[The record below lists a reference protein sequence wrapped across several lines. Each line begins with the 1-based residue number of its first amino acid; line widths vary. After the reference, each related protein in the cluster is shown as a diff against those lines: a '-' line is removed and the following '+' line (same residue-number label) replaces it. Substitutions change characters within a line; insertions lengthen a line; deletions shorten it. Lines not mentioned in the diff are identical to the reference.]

1 MKTLTIW
8 FANDRN
14 SWQEIWQAKEGQG
27 KWDIP
32 IKSEKEYKYWGRLA
46 STFNESNLYVTG
58 VKVNQVIR
66 GWLVEQFNEGDV
78 VLELGCG
85 TGFYSEMVIG
95 RVKHLTATDLAPEM
109 IEQAKRNLAQFTNVE
124 VRIEDC
130 YNTSFKDNVF
140 DDVMMTNLLHV
151 VIDPLAVLRESHR
164 VLKDN
169 GRIVIVD
176 VTGYRMS
183 FIKKMALGIRYSRR
197 YGRPCSYGKNLRP
210 GELEGMV
217 REAGFVV
224 EESELLGEDTK
235 AVCLRGKKVRNEK
248 Y

>member
-1 MKTLTIW
+1 MP
-8 FANDRN
+8 
-14 SWQEIWQAKEGQG
+14 G
-27 KWDIP
+27 
-32 IKSEKEYKYWGRLA
+32 SEKEYKYWDRLA
-46 STFNESNLYVTG
+46 STFNQNNLYVTG

-95 RVKHLTATDLAPEM
+95 RVKQLTATDLAPAM

-130 YNTSFKDNVF
+130 YNTSFKDSVF
-140 DDVMMTNLLHV
+140 DVVLMANLLHV
-151 VIDPLAVLRESHR
+151 VMDPHAVLMEGHR

-176 VTGYRMS
+176 GTGYGMS
-183 FIKKMALGIRYSRR
+183 FVKKMALGIRFLRR
-197 YGRPCSYGKNLRP
+197 YGRPCSYGRNLRP
-210 GELEGMV
+210 EELVGMV

-224 EESELLGEDTK
+224 EESKLLGEDIK
-235 AVCLRGKKVRNEK
+235 AVCLRGKKAGNEK
-248 Y
+248 

>member
-1 MKTLTIW
+1 MP
-8 FANDRN
+8 
-14 SWQEIWQAKEGQG
+14 G
-27 KWDIP
+27 
-32 IKSEKEYKYWGRLA
+32 SEKEYKYWDRLA
-46 STFNESNLYVTG
+46 RTFYQNNLYVTG

-95 RVKHLTATDLAPEM
+95 RVKQVTATDLAPEM

-140 DDVMMTNLLHV
+140 DGVLMANLLHIV
-151 VIDPLAVLRESHR
+151 MDPLAVLMEGHR

-176 VTGYRMS
+176 GTGYGMS
-183 FIKKMALGIRYSRR
+183 FVKKMALGIRFLRR
-197 YGRPCSYGKNLRP
+197 YGRPCSYGRNLRP
-210 GELEGMV
+210 EELVGMV

-224 EESELLGEDTK
+224 EESKLLGEDTK
-235 AVCLRGKKVRNEK
+235 AVCLRGKKAGDEK
-248 Y
+248 

>member
-1 MKTLTIW
+1 MP
-8 FANDRN
+8 
-14 SWQEIWQAKEGQG
+14 G
-27 KWDIP
+27 
-32 IKSEKEYKYWGRLA
+32 SEKEYKYWDRLA
-46 STFNESNLYVTG
+46 SSFDQDNLYVTG

-95 RVKHLTATDLAPEM
+95 RIKQLTATDLAPEM
-109 IEQAKRNLAQFTNVE
+109 IEQAKRNLAHFTNVE

-140 DDVMMTNLLHV
+140 DGVLMANLLHIV
-151 VIDPLAVLRESHR
+151 MDPLAVLMEGHR

-176 VTGYRMS
+176 FTGYGMS
-183 FIKKMALGIRYSRR
+183 FVKYMAMGIRFLRR
-197 YGRPCSYGKNLRP
+197 YGRPCSYSRNLRP
-210 GELEGMV
+210 EELVGMV

-224 EESELLGEDTK
+224 EESKLLGEDSI
-235 AVCLRGKKVRNEK
+235 AVCLRGKKAGNEK
-248 Y
+248 

>member
-1 MKTLTIW
+1 MP
-8 FANDRN
+8 
-14 SWQEIWQAKEGQG
+14 G
-27 KWDIP
+27 
-32 IKSEKEYKYWGRLA
+32 SEKEYRYWDRLA
-46 STFNESNLYVTG
+46 STFDQDNLYVTG
-58 VKVNQVIR
+58 VKFNQVIR

-85 TGFYSEMVIG
+85 TGFYSEMIIG
-95 RVKHLTATDLAPEM
+95 RVKQLTATDLAPEM

-140 DDVMMTNLLHV
+140 DGLLMANLLHIV
-151 VIDPLAVLRESHR
+151 MDPIAVLMEGHR

-176 VTGYRMS
+176 GTGYGMS
-183 FIKKMALGIRYSRR
+183 FVKKVALGIRYLRR
-197 YGRPCSYGKNLRP
+197 YGRPCSYGRNLRP
-210 GELEGMV
+210 EELVGMV

-224 EESELLGEDTK
+224 EESKLLGEDTK
-235 AVCLRGKKVRNEK
+235 VVCLRGKKAGNEK
-248 Y
+248 S

>member
-1 MKTLTIW
+1 MP
-8 FANDRN
+8 
-14 SWQEIWQAKEGQG
+14 G
-27 KWDIP
+27 
-32 IKSEKEYKYWGRLA
+32 SEKEYKYWGRLA
-46 STFNESNLYVTG
+46 SNFHQDNLYVTG

-95 RVKHLTATDLAPEM
+95 RVKQLTATDLAPEM
-109 IEQAKRNLAQFTNVE
+109 IEQAKRNLDQFTNVE

-130 YNTSFKDNVF
+130 YSTSFKDNVF
-140 DDVMMTNLLHV
+140 DSVLMANLLHIV
-151 VIDPLAVLRESHR
+151 MDPLAVLMEGHR

-176 VTGYRMS
+176 ITGYGMS
-183 FIKKMALGIRYSRR
+183 FVKKMALGIRFLRS
-197 YGRPCSYGKNLRP
+197 YGRLCSYGRNLRP
-210 GELEGMV
+210 EELVGMV

-224 EESELLGEDTK
+224 EESKLLGEDTK
-235 AVCLRGKKVRNEK
+235 AVCLRGKKAGNEK
-248 Y
+248 

>member
-1 MKTLTIW
+1 MP
-8 FANDRN
+8 
-14 SWQEIWQAKEGQG
+14 G
-27 KWDIP
+27 
-32 IKSEKEYKYWGRLA
+32 SEKEYKYWGRLA
-46 STFNESNLYVTG
+46 SNFHQDNLYVTG

-66 GWLVEQFNEGDV
+66 GWLIEQFNEGDV

-95 RVKHLTATDLAPEM
+95 RVKQLTATDLAPEM

-140 DDVMMTNLLHV
+140 DGVLMVNLLHIV
-151 VIDPLAVLRESHR
+151 MDPLAVLMEGHR

-176 VTGYRMS
+176 GTGYGMS
-183 FIKKMALGIRYSRR
+183 FVKKMALGIRFLRR
-197 YGRPCSYGKNLRP
+197 YGRPCSYSRNLRP
-210 GELEGMV
+210 EKLVGMV

-224 EESELLGEDTK
+224 EESKLLGEDAK
-235 AVCLRGKKVRNEK
+235 VVCLRGKKAGNEK
-248 Y
+248 

>member
-1 MKTLTIW
+1 M
-8 FANDRN
+8 
-14 SWQEIWQAKEGQG
+14 
-27 KWDIP
+27 P
-32 IKSEKEYKYWGRLA
+32 VSEKEYKYWGRLA
-46 STFNESNLYVTG
+46 SNFHQDNIYVTG

-95 RVKHLTATDLAPEM
+95 RVKQLTATDLAPEM

-140 DDVMMTNLLHV
+140 DGVLMVNLLHI
-151 VIDPLAVLRESHR
+151 VIDPLAVLMEGHR

-176 VTGYRMS
+176 GTGYGMS
-183 FIKKMALGIRYSRR
+183 FVKKMALGIRFLRR
-197 YGRPCSYGKNLRP
+197 YGRPCSYARNLRP
-210 GELEGMV
+210 EELVGMV

-224 EESELLGEDTK
+224 EESKLLGEDTK
-235 AVCLRGKKVRNEK
+235 AVCLRGKKTGNEK
-248 Y
+248 

>member
-1 MKTLTIW
+1 MP
-8 FANDRN
+8 
-14 SWQEIWQAKEGQG
+14 G
-27 KWDIP
+27 
-32 IKSEKEYKYWGRLA
+32 SEKEYKYWGRLA
-46 STFNESNLYVTG
+46 STFNQNNLYVTG

-95 RVKHLTATDLAPEM
+95 RVKQLTATDLAPEM

-140 DDVMMTNLLHV
+140 DGVLMTNLLHIV
-151 VIDPLAVLRESHR
+151 MDPLAVLMEGHR

-176 VTGYRMS
+176 GTGYGMS
-183 FIKKMALGIRYSRR
+183 FVKKMALGIRFLRR
-197 YGRPCSYGKNLRP
+197 YGRPCSYGRNLRP
-210 GELEGMV
+210 EELVGMV

-224 EESELLGEDTK
+224 EESKLLGEDTK
-235 AVCLRGKKVRNEK
+235 AVCLRGKKAGDEK
-248 Y
+248 

>member
-1 MKTLTIW
+1 MP
-8 FANDRN
+8 
-14 SWQEIWQAKEGQG
+14 G
-27 KWDIP
+27 
-32 IKSEKEYKYWGRLA
+32 SEKEYKYWGRLA
-46 STFNESNLYVTG
+46 SNFHRDNLYVFG
-58 VKVNQVIR
+58 VKVNQAIR

-95 RVKHLTATDLAPEM
+95 RVKQLTATDLAPEM

-140 DDVMMTNLLHV
+140 DGVLMVNLLHIV
-151 VIDPLAVLRESHR
+151 MDPRAVLMEGRR

-169 GRIVIVD
+169 GKIVIVD
-176 VTGYRMS
+176 GTGYGMS
-183 FIKKMALGIRYSRR
+183 FVQKMALGIRYLRR
-197 YGRPCSYGKNLRP
+197 YGGPCLYGRNLRP
-210 GELEGMV
+210 EKLVGMV

-224 EESELLGEDTK
+224 EESKLVGEDAK
-235 AVCLRGKKVRNEK
+235 AICLRGRKAGNEK
-248 Y
+248 

>member
-1 MKTLTIW
+1 MP
-8 FANDRN
+8 
-14 SWQEIWQAKEGQG
+14 G
-27 KWDIP
+27 
-32 IKSEKEYKYWGRLA
+32 SEKEYKYWGRRA
-46 STFNESNLYVTG
+46 SNFNQDNLYVTG

-78 VLELGCG
+78 VLELGCR

-95 RVKHLTATDLAPEM
+95 SVKQLTATDLAPEM

-124 VRIEDC
+124 FRIEDC

-140 DDVMMTNLLHV
+140 DGVLMTNLLHIV
-151 VIDPLAVLRESHR
+151 MDPLAVLMEGHR
-164 VLKDN
+164 VLKNN

-176 VTGYRMS
+176 VTGYGMS
-183 FIKKMALGIRYSRR
+183 FVKKMALGIRFVRR
-197 YGRPCSYGKNLRP
+197 YGRPCTYGRNLRP
-210 GELEGMV
+210 EELVGMV

-235 AVCLRGKKVRNEK
+235 VVCLRGKKAGNEK
-248 Y
+248 

>member
-1 MKTLTIW
+1 MP
-8 FANDRN
+8 
-14 SWQEIWQAKEGQG
+14 G
-27 KWDIP
+27 
-32 IKSEKEYKYWGRLA
+32 SEKEYQYWDRLA
-46 STFNESNLYVTG
+46 STFHQDNIYVTG

-95 RVKHLTATDLAPEM
+95 RVKQLTATDLAPEM

-140 DDVMMTNLLHV
+140 DGVLMTNLLHIV
-151 VIDPLAVLRESHR
+151 VDPLAVLMEGRR

-176 VTGYRMS
+176 ITGYGMN
-183 FIKKMALGIRYSRR
+183 FVKKMALGIRFVIR
-197 YGRPCSYGKNLRP
+197 YGRPCSYGGNLRP
-210 GELEGMV
+210 EELVGMV

-224 EESELLGEDTK
+224 EESELLGEDAK
-235 AVCLRGKKVRNEK
+235 VVCLRGKKAGNEK
-248 Y
+248 

>member
-1 MKTLTIW
+1 MP
-8 FANDRN
+8 
-14 SWQEIWQAKEGQG
+14 G
-27 KWDIP
+27 
-32 IKSEKEYKYWGRLA
+32 SEKEYKYWGRLA
-46 STFNESNLYVTG
+46 SNFHQDNLYVTG

-95 RVKHLTATDLAPEM
+95 RVKQVTATDLAPEM

-124 VRIEDC
+124 VRIENC

-140 DDVMMTNLLHV
+140 DGVLMTNLLHI
-151 VIDPLAVLRESHR
+151 VIDPLAVLMEGHR

-176 VTGYRMS
+176 ITGYGMS
-183 FIKKMALGIRYSRR
+183 LVKMMALGIRFLRR
-197 YGRPCSYGKNLRP
+197 YGRPCSYGRNLRP
-210 GELEGMV
+210 EKLVGMV

-224 EESELLGEDTK
+224 EESKLLGEDAK
-235 AVCLRGKKVRNEK
+235 VVCLRGKKAGNEK
-248 Y
+248 

>member
-1 MKTLTIW
+1 MP
-8 FANDRN
+8 
-14 SWQEIWQAKEGQG
+14 G
-27 KWDIP
+27 
-32 IKSEKEYKYWGRLA
+32 SEKEYQYWDRLA
-46 STFNESNLYVTG
+46 STFHQDNLYVTG

-95 RVKHLTATDLAPEM
+95 RVKKLTATDLAPEM
-109 IEQAKRNLAQFTNVE
+109 IEQAKRNLAQFTNVK

-140 DDVMMTNLLHV
+140 DGVLMVNLLHI
-151 VIDPLAVLRESHR
+151 VIDPLAVLMEGHR

-176 VTGYRMS
+176 ITGYGMS
-183 FIKKMALGIRYSRR
+183 FVKKMALGIRFVRR
-197 YGRPCSYGKNLRP
+197 YGWPCSYGKNLRP
-210 GELEGMV
+210 EELVGMV

-224 EESELLGEDTK
+224 EESKLLGEDIK
-235 AVCLRGKKVRNEK
+235 AVCLRGKKAGNEK
-248 Y
+248 

>member
-1 MKTLTIW
+1 MP
-8 FANDRN
+8 
-14 SWQEIWQAKEGQG
+14 G
-27 KWDIP
+27 
-32 IKSEKEYKYWGRLA
+32 SEKEYKYWGRLA
-46 STFNESNLYVTG
+46 SNFHQDNLYVTG

-66 GWLVEQFNEGDV
+66 GWLIEQFNEGDV

-95 RVKHLTATDLAPEM
+95 RVKQLTATDLAPEM

-140 DDVMMTNLLHV
+140 DGVLMVNLLHIV
-151 VIDPLAVLRESHR
+151 MDPLAVLMEGHR

-169 GRIVIVD
+169 GRVVIVD
-176 VTGYRMS
+176 ITGYGMS
-183 FIKKMALGIRYSRR
+183 FVKMMALGIRFLRR
-197 YGRPCSYGKNLRP
+197 YGRPCSYSRNLRP
-210 GELEGMV
+210 EKLVGMV

-224 EESELLGEDTK
+224 EESKLLGEDAK
-235 AVCLRGKKVRNEK
+235 VVCLRGKKAGNEK
-248 Y
+248 

>member
-1 MKTLTIW
+1 MP
-8 FANDRN
+8 
-14 SWQEIWQAKEGQG
+14 G
-27 KWDIP
+27 
-32 IKSEKEYKYWGRLA
+32 SEKEYQYWDRLA
-46 STFNESNLYVTG
+46 STFHQDNIYVTG

-95 RVKHLTATDLAPEM
+95 RVKQLTATDLAPEM

-140 DDVMMTNLLHV
+140 DGVLMVNLLHI
-151 VIDPLAVLRESHR
+151 VIDPLAVLMEGHR

-176 VTGYRMS
+176 GTGYGMS
-183 FIKKMALGIRYSRR
+183 FVKKMALGIRFLRR
-197 YGRPCSYGKNLRP
+197 YGRPCSYGRNLRP
-210 GELEGMV
+210 EELVGMV

-224 EESELLGEDTK
+224 EESKLLGEDTK
-235 AVCLRGKKVRNEK
+235 AVCLRGKKAGNEK
-248 Y
+248 

>member
-1 MKTLTIW
+1 MP
-8 FANDRN
+8 
-14 SWQEIWQAKEGQG
+14 G
-27 KWDIP
+27 
-32 IKSEKEYKYWGRLA
+32 SEKEYKYWDRLA
-46 STFNESNLYVTG
+46 SNFDQDTLYVTG
-58 VKVNQVIR
+58 VKFNQVIR

-95 RVKHLTATDLAPEM
+95 RVKKLTATDLAPAM

-140 DDVMMTNLLHV
+140 DRVLMVNLLHIV
-151 VIDPLAVLRESHR
+151 MDPLTVLMEGHR

-176 VTGYRMS
+176 GTGYGMS
-183 FIKKMALGIRYSRR
+183 FVKKMALGIRFLRR
-197 YGRPCSYGKNLRP
+197 WGRPCSYGRNLRP
-210 GELEGMV
+210 EELVGMV

-224 EESELLGEDTK
+224 EESKLLGEDAK
-235 AVCLRGKKVRNEK
+235 AICLRGKKAGNEK
-248 Y
+248 

>member
-1 MKTLTIW
+1 MP
-8 FANDRN
+8 
-14 SWQEIWQAKEGQG
+14 G
-27 KWDIP
+27 
-32 IKSEKEYKYWGRLA
+32 SEKEYKYWGRLA
-46 STFNESNLYVTG
+46 GNFHQDNLYVTG

-85 TGFYSEMVIG
+85 TGFCSEMVIG
-95 RVKHLTATDLAPEM
+95 RVKQLTATDLAPEM

-140 DDVMMTNLLHV
+140 DGVLMVNLLHI
-151 VIDPLAVLRESHR
+151 VIDPLAVLMEGHR

-176 VTGYRMS
+176 GTGYGMS
-183 FIKKMALGIRYSRR
+183 FVKKMALGIRFLRR
-197 YGRPCSYGKNLRP
+197 YGRPCSYGRNLRP
-210 GELEGMV
+210 EELVGMV
-217 REAGFVV
+217 REAGFVI
-224 EESELLGEDTK
+224 EESKLLGEDTK
-235 AVCLRGKKVRNEK
+235 AVCLRGKKTGNEK
-248 Y
+248 

>member
-1 MKTLTIW
+1 MP
-8 FANDRN
+8 
-14 SWQEIWQAKEGQG
+14 G
-27 KWDIP
+27 
-32 IKSEKEYKYWGRLA
+32 SEKEYKYWGRLA
-46 STFNESNLYVTG
+46 SNFHRDNLYVFG
-58 VKVNQVIR
+58 VNVNQAIR

-95 RVKHLTATDLAPEM
+95 GVKRLTVTDLAPEM

-140 DDVMMTNLLHV
+140 DGVLMANLLHIV
-151 VIDPLAVLRESHR
+151 MDPRAVLTEGHR

-169 GRIVIVD
+169 GKIVIVD
-176 VTGYRMS
+176 GTGYGMS
-183 FIKKMALGIRYSRR
+183 FVKKMALGIRYLRR
-197 YGRPCSYGKNLRP
+197 YGSPCLYGRNLRP
-210 GELEGMV
+210 EKLVGMV

-224 EESELLGEDTK
+224 EESKLLGEDAK
-235 AVCLRGKKVRNEK
+235 AICLRGKKAGNEK
-248 Y
+248 

>member
-1 MKTLTIW
+1 MP
-8 FANDRN
+8 
-14 SWQEIWQAKEGQG
+14 G
-27 KWDIP
+27 
-32 IKSEKEYKYWGRLA
+32 SEKEYKYWGRLA
-46 STFNESNLYVTG
+46 STFNQKYLYVTG

-85 TGFYSEMVIG
+85 TGFYSEMAIG
-95 RVKHLTATDLAPEM
+95 RVKQLTATDLAPEM

-140 DDVMMTNLLHV
+140 DGVLMANLLHIV
-151 VIDPLAVLRESHR
+151 MDPLAVLMEGHR

-176 VTGYRMS
+176 VTGYGMS
-183 FIKKMALGIRYSRR
+183 LIKKMALGIRFMRR
-197 YGRPCSYGKNLRP
+197 YGRPCSYGRNLRP
-210 GELEGMV
+210 EELVGMV

-224 EESELLGEDTK
+224 EESKLLGEDTK
-235 AVCLRGKKVRNEK
+235 AVCLRGKKAGDEK
-248 Y
+248 

>member
-1 MKTLTIW
+1 MP
-8 FANDRN
+8 
-14 SWQEIWQAKEGQG
+14 G
-27 KWDIP
+27 
-32 IKSEKEYKYWGRLA
+32 SEKEYKYWGRLA
-46 STFNESNLYVTG
+46 STFNQKYLYVTG

-85 TGFYSEMVIG
+85 TGFYSEMAIG
-95 RVKHLTATDLAPEM
+95 RVKQLTATDLAPEM

-140 DDVMMTNLLHV
+140 DGVLMANLLHIV
-151 VIDPLAVLRESHR
+151 MDPLAVLMEGHR

-176 VTGYRMS
+176 VTGYGMS
-183 FIKKMALGIRYSRR
+183 LIKKMALGIRFLRR
-197 YGRPCSYGKNLRP
+197 YGRPCSYGRNLRP
-210 GELEGMV
+210 EELVGMV

-224 EESELLGEDTK
+224 KESKLLGEDTK
-235 AVCLRGKKVRNEK
+235 AVCLRGKKAGDEK
-248 Y
+248 

>member
-1 MKTLTIW
+1 MP
-8 FANDRN
+8 
-14 SWQEIWQAKEGQG
+14 G
-27 KWDIP
+27 
-32 IKSEKEYKYWGRLA
+32 SEKEYKYWGRRA
-46 STFNESNLYVTG
+46 SNFNQDNLYVTG

-95 RVKHLTATDLAPEM
+95 SVKQLTATDLAPEM

-124 VRIEDC
+124 FRIEDC

-140 DDVMMTNLLHV
+140 DGVLMTNLLHIV
-151 VIDPLAVLRESHR
+151 MDPLAVLMEGHR

-176 VTGYRMS
+176 VTGYGMS
-183 FIKKMALGIRYSRR
+183 FVQKMSLVIRFLRR
-197 YGRPCSYGKNLRP
+197 YGGPCSYGRNLKP
-210 GELEGMV
+210 EELVGMV

-224 EESELLGEDTK
+224 EESKLLGEDTK
-235 AVCLRGKKVRNEK
+235 AVCLRGKKAGNEK
-248 Y
+248 

>member
-1 MKTLTIW
+1 MP
-8 FANDRN
+8 
-14 SWQEIWQAKEGQG
+14 G
-27 KWDIP
+27 
-32 IKSEKEYKYWGRLA
+32 SEKEYKYWDRLA
-46 STFNESNLYVTG
+46 STFHQDNLYVTG

-95 RVKHLTATDLAPEM
+95 RVKQLTATDLAPEM

-140 DDVMMTNLLHV
+140 DGVLMTNLLHIV
-151 VIDPLAVLRESHR
+151 VDPLAVLMEGRR

-176 VTGYRMS
+176 ITGYGMN
-183 FIKKMALGIRYSRR
+183 FVKKMALGIRFVRR
-197 YGRPCSYGKNLRP
+197 YGRPCSYGRNLRP
-210 GELEGMV
+210 EELVGMV

-224 EESELLGEDTK
+224 EESELLGEDAK
-235 AVCLRGKKVRNEK
+235 VVCLRGKKAGNEK
-248 Y
+248 

>member
-1 MKTLTIW
+1 MP
-8 FANDRN
+8 
-14 SWQEIWQAKEGQG
+14 G
-27 KWDIP
+27 
-32 IKSEKEYKYWGRLA
+32 SEKEYKYWDRLS
-46 STFNESNLYVTG
+46 STFHQDNLYVTG

-95 RVKHLTATDLAPEM
+95 RVKQLTATDLAPEM
-109 IEQAKRNLAQFTNVE
+109 IKQAKRNLAQFTNVE

-140 DDVMMTNLLHV
+140 DGVLMVNLLHIV
-151 VIDPLAVLRESHR
+151 MNPLAVLIEGHR
-164 VLKDN
+164 ILKDN

-176 VTGYRMS
+176 ITGYGMS
-183 FIKKMALGIRYSRR
+183 FVKKMALGIRYLRR

-210 GELEGMV
+210 EELVGMV

-224 EESELLGEDTK
+224 EESKLLGGRHQSGLLEGQK
-235 AVCLRGKKVRNEK
+235 GVE
-248 Y
+248 

>member
-1 MKTLTIW
+1 MP
-8 FANDRN
+8 
-14 SWQEIWQAKEGQG
+14 G
-27 KWDIP
+27 
-32 IKSEKEYKYWGRLA
+32 SEKEYKYWGRLA
-46 STFNESNLYVTG
+46 SNFHQDNLYVTG

-95 RVKHLTATDLAPEM
+95 RVKQLTATDLAPEM

-140 DDVMMTNLLHV
+140 DGVLMVNLLHIV
-151 VIDPLAVLRESHR
+151 MDPLAVLMEGHR

-176 VTGYRMS
+176 GTGYGMS
-183 FIKKMALGIRYSRR
+183 FVKKMALGIRFLRR
-197 YGRPCSYGKNLRP
+197 YGRPCSYGRNLRP
-210 GELEGMV
+210 EELVGMV

-224 EESELLGEDTK
+224 EESKLLGEDTK
-235 AVCLRGKKVRNEK
+235 AVCLRGKKTGNEK
-248 Y
+248 